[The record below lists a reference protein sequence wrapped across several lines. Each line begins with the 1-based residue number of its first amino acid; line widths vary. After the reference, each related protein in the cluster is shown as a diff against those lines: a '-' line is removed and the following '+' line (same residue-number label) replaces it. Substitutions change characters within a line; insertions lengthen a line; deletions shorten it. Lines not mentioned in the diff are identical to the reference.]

1 MLLRAM
7 IPDPEATRRHLEKLL
22 ASEQMQKADASRK
35 LLAYLAERSIRQET
49 PKELEIAVDVF
60 GRNASFNGAEDS
72 LVRVHVRTLRQR
84 LAEYYAGAGREDS
97 VHFEIPKG
105 AYRLLVVPQ
114 TQQPQPSPPPPTR
127 TAFNRTAL
135 VLSALLLASLLLN
148 VYQWR
153 RLAEPQDS
161 TAASVRESAIWGGLL
176 ASDRT
181 LTIVLGD
188 MFMFSQLDPKTGRTQ
203 TVRDPAI
210 NSSAELR
217 AFLASNP
224 SLASERG
231 QREATLILK
240 SAAVGMASILP
251 IVDRPGRR
259 VEIRLP
265 DELQAEDI
273 RHNDIVYIGPFVR
286 LGPLAGHYL
295 RHSRYRYDTASGSLT
310 DTVSHKDF
318 VPAGELADQRTDYG
332 IAAKFRGPTGNQIM
346 VLAAMARNAG
356 LLQIVKTLTSAEG
369 LEGFHAALDA
379 NADVPADSFEA
390 LLAVTGFR
398 RTDLGAEVIAVNS
411 LPARLQRTAAAPPP

>member
-7 IPDPEATRRHLEKLL
+7 TSDLESTRRQLEKLL

-35 LLAYLAERSIRQET
+35 LLAYLAERSLRQET

-60 GRNASFNGAEDS
+60 GRDASFNGAEDS

-84 LAEYYAGAGREDS
+84 LAEYYVGAGRDDS

-105 AYRLLVVPQ
+105 AYRLVAVPQ
-114 TQQPQPSPPPPTR
+114 TQHVQPAPPPQR
-127 TAFNRTAL
+127 VAFNLAAA
-135 VLSALLLASLLLN
+135 VLGALLIVSLLFN

-153 RLAEPQDS
+153 RLAAPQD
-161 TAASVRESAIWGGLL
+161 TAAASVRESAIWGGLL

-224 SLASERG
+224 SLAAERG

-310 DTVSHKDF
+310 DTVSQKDF

-369 LEGFHAALDA
+369 LDSFHDALHA
-379 NADVPADSFEA
+379 NHDVPADSFEA
-390 LLAVTGFR
+390 LLVVTGFR
-398 RTDLGAEVIAVNS
+398 RTDLGAEVIAVNP
-411 LPARLQRTAAAPPP
+411 LPARLQQADAAHAR

>member
-7 IPDPEATRRHLEKLL
+7 SPDPEATRRHLEKLL

-35 LLAYLAERSIRQET
+35 LLAYLVERSIRQET
-49 PKELEIAVDVF
+49 PKELEIAIDVF
-60 GRNASFNGAEDS
+60 GKDASFNGGDDS

-84 LAEYYAGAGREDS
+84 LAEYYTGAGRDDG

-105 AYRLLVVPQ
+105 AYRLVVVPQ
-114 TQQPQPSPPPPTR
+114 PQQQPQPPPIPR
-127 TAFNRTAL
+127 AAFNRAAV
-135 VLSALLLASLLLN
+135 VLAALLVASLLLN
-148 VYQWR
+148 VYQWQR
-153 RLAEPQDS
+153 RTTPEDS

-203 TVRDPAI
+203 TVRDPTI

-224 SLASERG
+224 SLAAERG

-286 LGPLAGHYL
+286 LGPLAGHYQ
-295 RHSRYRYDTASGSLT
+295 RHSRYRYDSASGSLT
-310 DTVSHKDF
+310 DTVSEKHF

-369 LEGFHAALDA
+369 LESFNAALQANDA
-379 NADVPADSFEA
+379 VPADSFEA

-398 RTDLGAEVIAVNS
+398 RTDLGAEVIAINP
-411 LPARLQRTAAAPPP
+411 LPARPQRTAAAPAR